1 MVADA
6 EEEEGDYY
14 YDDDGPEVNQL
25 GAEDRCVFVREDDE
39 VIALDVEEGK
49 YDNWGVLAAFERRH
63 CALQCK
69 QFWRINSPRLS
80 QSETNREQT
89 DTSSRLSKR
98 DGASPLCHSGK
109 ACNS

>member
-69 QFWRINSPRLS
+69 QFG
-80 QSETNREQT
+80 E
-89 DTSSRLSKR
+89 
-98 DGASPLCHSGK
+98 
-109 ACNS
+109 